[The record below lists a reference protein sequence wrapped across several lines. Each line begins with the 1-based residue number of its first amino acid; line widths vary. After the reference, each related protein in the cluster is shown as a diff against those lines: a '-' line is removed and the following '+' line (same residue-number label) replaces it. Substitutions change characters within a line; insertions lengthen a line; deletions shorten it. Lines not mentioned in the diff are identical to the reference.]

1 MMAIVSTTQGIFWRM
16 NEMSYAAALDAGLE
30 PISYRSDALESL
42 GEGRFM
48 GQLDGL
54 VWSKRQP
61 CLMALL
67 ALDNGAR
74 VQVLGFQRHSRKGLP
89 EYLGLR
95 LLTPGQRICLQI
107 DRGIRGGLRPL
118 VVSDDAAVQCDVTK

>member
-1 MMAIVSTTQGIFWRM
+1 M

-42 GEGRFM
+42 GEGRFT
-48 GQLDGL
+48 GKLDGL

-67 ALDNGAR
+67 TPDNDAR
-74 VQVLGFQRHSRKGLP
+74 VQVVGFQRHSRKDLP

-95 LLTPGQRICLQI
+95 LLTPGQRIVLQV
-107 DRGIRGGLRPL
+107 DRGLRGGLRPL
-118 VVSDDAAVQCDVTK
+118 VLSDDAGQVSKPGAKHQGDEKQ

>member
-1 MMAIVSTTQGIFWRM
+1 M

-42 GEGRFM
+42 GEGRFT
-48 GQLDGL
+48 GRLDGL

-67 ALDNGAR
+67 TLDNGAR

-95 LLTPGQRICLQI
+95 LLAPGQRIFLQI
-107 DRGIRGGLRPL
+107 DRGMRGGLRPL
-118 VVSDDAAVQCDVTK
+118 VLSDNETSQSDAIRNV